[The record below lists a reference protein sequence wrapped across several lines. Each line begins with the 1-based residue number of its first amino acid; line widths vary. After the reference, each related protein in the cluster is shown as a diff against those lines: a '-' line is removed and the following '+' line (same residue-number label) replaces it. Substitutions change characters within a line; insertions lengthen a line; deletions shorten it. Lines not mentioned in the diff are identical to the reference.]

1 MIKFIYLLFA
11 FIGIFINS
19 SNKIG
24 YDFSKPKLN
33 IVLPSSLQEI
43 SGTVIIDSNTIACI
57 QDENGILFLYDMQH
71 YRIRKEITFGLNGD
85 YEGIAKVNHTLYILR
100 SDGVIFEIE
109 NYLDKKLVVKEYKTG
124 IPAINNEG
132 ICYDEANN
140 RLLIGEKGKINNEK
154 QFADQRFIYEFD
166 LKTKTLN
173 QKALININTNSINL
187 FAKANHIVIPL
198 QKNKSG
204 KINGY
209 GFKFNTSELAIHP
222 VTKELYVLSAKDHCI
237 FIFSL
242 TGQLLHIEKLNPILF
257 NKPESLSFYENGNLL
272 VSNEG
277 QGHQPTLLQF
287 NYKANN

>member
-1 MIKFIYLLFA
+1 MFKFIYILIVFTSV
-11 FIGIFINS
+11 FMNS

-24 YDFSKPKLN
+24 YDFSKPTLN
-33 IVLPSSLQEI
+33 ITLPSSLQEI
-43 SGTVIIDSNTIACI
+43 SGTVILDSNTIACI

-71 YRIRKEITFGLNGD
+71 YRIRKEIAFGLNGD
-85 YEGIAKVNHTLYILR
+85 YEGIAKVNHTLYVLR

-109 NYLDKKLVVKEYKTG
+109 NYLDKKLKVKEYKTG
-124 IPAINNEG
+124 ITAVNNEG

-154 QFADQRFIYEFD
+154 QFANQRFIYEFD

-173 QKALININTNSINL
+173 QKALFNININSINL
-187 FAKANHIVIPL
+187 FAKTNHMVLPL

-222 VTKELYVLSAKDHCI
+222 ITKELYVLSAKDHSI
-237 FIFSL
+237 FIFTL
-242 TGQLLHIEKLNPILF
+242 NGKLLHIEKLNPTLF
-257 NKPESLSFYENGNLL
+257 NKPESLSFYANGNLL
-272 VSNEG
+272 ISNEG
-277 QGHQPTLLQF
+277 QSHQPSLLQF
-287 NYKANN
+287 NYHSNN